1 MSICMLMGN
10 RVIVLLLIASLALNA
25 YLWVYAQPSEDSDLR
40 QMKEELRSLQEIND
54 ELETQ
59 IQLNNQT
66 LNSCTEQLEFYRERI
81 YELESEEDAH
91 TTGTQGMA
99 TMQAPAI
106 IQQIEV
112 VEEGP
117 FFRRVITE
125 EGAMIDV
132 SVELIPGKGRILV
145 QTVPLMGVVFQDAA
159 NTAAFVAQDVTDTS
173 LAETDI
179 IFSIRAE
186 QEIPGVDGPSAGAL
200 MTLIT
205 IASLENKTLDQGV
218 TVTGTIDE
226 GGNIGSVGGLVEK
239 AQAAK
244 DSGKGLFLISQ
255 ENSMLVI
262 DNTNEQ
268 SIGDIVIIDESSEVV
283 DAESYIEEE
292 VGIDVEYVATIEDV
306 MDYAFL

>member
-1 MSICMLMGN
+1 MGN

-25 YLWVYAQPSEDSDLR
+25 YLWVYAQPPDDSGFR
-40 QMKEELRSLQEIND
+40 QMKEELRSLQETND
-54 ELETQ
+54 ALETQ
-59 IQLNNQT
+59 IQLNNQS
-66 LNSCTEQLEFYRERI
+66 LNSCTAQLEFYRERT
-81 YELESEEDAH
+81 YELESEEGACS
-91 TTGTQGMA
+91 TGTQGMA

-106 IQQIEV
+106 IQKIEV
-112 VEEGP
+112 VDDGP
-117 FFRRVITE
+117 FFRRIITE

-159 NTAAFVAQDVTDTS
+159 NTASLVAQDVTDTS
-173 LAETDI
+173 LAENDI

-205 IASLENKTLDQGV
+205 IAALENETLDQGV
-218 TVTGTIDE
+218 AVTGTIDE
-226 GGNIGSVGGLVEK
+226 EGNIGSIGGLVEK

-244 DSGKGLFLISQ
+244 DNGKDLFLIPE

-268 SIGDIVIIDESSEVV
+268 SIGDIVIIDESSEAV